1 MSKAIRYIECAHCGE
16 TVGSYYVTCPYCGYR
31 LVDAEQ
37 AVMDGL
43 QW

>member
-1 MSKAIRYIECAHCGE
+1 MSRAIRYIECAHCGE
-16 TVGSYYVTCPYCGYR
+16 VVGSYYKTCPFCGYR
-31 LVDAEQ
+31 LVDAKH